1 MFAVCGEARSSLVSV
16 PVSSLSGAMAVL
28 DLGALAALVSVA
40 VVALFL
46 VISRAA
52 VFSGYF

>member
-1 MFAVCGEARSSLVSV
+1 LVPV

>member
-1 MFAVCGEARSSLVSV
+1 
-16 PVSSLSGAMAVL
+16 MAVL

-46 VISRAA
+46 ISRAA

>member
-1 MFAVCGEARSSLVSV
+1 
-16 PVSSLSGAMAVL
+16 MAVL